1 MRAKA
6 DEAEAFL
13 RRENWHV
20 GVWEIREAGRTG
32 ELTIRPDGQYTAKDE
47 DAFFREIVRGR
58 DTRAP
63 RRIHL
68 FPCVGPDVSAHSNGE
83 FGKVERPRELAS
95 YDGA

>member
-47 DAFFREIVRGR
+47 DAFFRELCVDATRERLGASTFFPASVRMCLR
-58 DTRAP
+58 TATAN
-63 RRIHL
+63 
-68 FPCVGPDVSAHSNGE
+68 SARSSGH
-83 FGKVERPRELAS
+83 AS
-95 YDGA
+95 FFL